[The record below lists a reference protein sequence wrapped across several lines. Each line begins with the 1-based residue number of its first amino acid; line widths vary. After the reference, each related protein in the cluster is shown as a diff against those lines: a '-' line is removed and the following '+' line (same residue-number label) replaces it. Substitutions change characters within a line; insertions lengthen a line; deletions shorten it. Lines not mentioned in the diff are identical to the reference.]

1 MFEGQKATV
10 SVVQNVFFSS
20 SVQSLRDLQLFVSW
34 FSSFW
39 GSMQL
44 RFLLRFPFELTCESR
59 DGVGVG
65 GRAGGDLRRPE
76 VFVDKVH
83 SARKLRRL

>member
-1 MFEGQKATV
+1 
-10 SVVQNVFFSS
+10 
-20 SVQSLRDLQLFVSW
+20 
-34 FSSFW
+34 
-39 GSMQL
+39 MQL

-83 SARKLRRL
+83 SARKLRRLKQVKYIFLACENMSIPYVTVGVIDPVISN

>member
-1 MFEGQKATV
+1 
-10 SVVQNVFFSS
+10 
-20 SVQSLRDLQLFVSW
+20 
-34 FSSFW
+34 
-39 GSMQL
+39 MQL
-44 RFLLRFPFELTCESR
+44 RFLLRVPFELTCESR

-83 SARKLRRL
+83 SARKLRRLKQVKSIFLALASLIL